1 METVFVLTISNG
13 TDSIVPHVRMVKF
26 GNLPVEFVSVQITW
40 FGMDLIVFYAKV
52 VRFLIPILKVVF
64 VQLVI
69 HGLGLHAQ
77 LFVHLINSGILL

>member
-13 TDSIVPHVRMVKF
+13 TDLIVPHVQMVKF
-26 GNLPVEFVSVQITW
+26 GNRPIEYVFVQITW

-52 VRFLIPILKVVF
+52 VRSLIPILKVVF